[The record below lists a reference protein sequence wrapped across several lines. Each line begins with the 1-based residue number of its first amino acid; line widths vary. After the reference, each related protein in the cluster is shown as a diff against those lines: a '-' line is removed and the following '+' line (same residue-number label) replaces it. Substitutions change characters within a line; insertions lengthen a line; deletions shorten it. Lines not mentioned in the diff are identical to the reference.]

1 MATNPKDEEE
11 KRKRGNYGDAAAAAL
26 DADVTQP
33 KYGKPGDF
41 PVNPDGTPM
50 QKMGFDPGA
59 APVQATA
66 DGGAAFGVPP
76 SMGRRPTQVAKAP
89 DQSQVPATQRLG
101 WRTDSVMNEAAG
113 DAQAAFSKG
122 NYGETAGTLVR
133 GAAAAVPAAFVDFGE
148 GLAGG
153 IVPAVKGFYRGMTGG
168 DAITD
173 PPASALKPV
182 VGATAAQAAPK
193 PVVPAQA
200 AAPAPVVAPTA
211 ATESAPDG
219 SPLGK
224 DVGYGIRRIDAPGKS
239 PLFTNVGNA
248 DNAALMG
255 RSGAVSA
262 QNQNAA
268 QILSD
273 RYAGEARNAAA
284 VDQYNH
290 EVAAAQAINA
300 RPIAKDTG
308 GFGLLSKEYQDRRNA
323 SFAPSSLQGDTARN
337 AYVLAQNK
345 ALDDQSLENVKSDR
359 DEARVSARERGA
371 TDRAILQEQGV
382 NSRFGMSNKIAQQK
396 ADAEQAKLG
405 FDTKAASQ
413 IQALQQQIVSET
425 DPKKLA
431 VLQDKMQTL
440 TGKHR
445 RPEPANK
452 FTVVPGGQAV
462 DPKTGQTYTVPSRV
476 LDNQTKR
483 FVDQPSGSGS
493 EQSPYKDGQEL
504 VGKDGKI
511 YIVTNGQPVL
521 KK

>member
-1 MATNPKDEEE
+1 MATIAEEE
-11 KRKRGNYGDAAAAAL
+11 KKKRGSYGDAAAAAL
-26 DADVTQP
+26 DSDVTQL

-50 QKMGFDPGA
+50 QKMGFGPSA
-59 APVQATA
+59 AVPAPDAQ
-66 DGGAAFGVPP
+66 GGAAFGVPP
-76 SMGRRPTQVAKAP
+76 SMGRRPQQPVQAPSTQAEI
-89 DQSQVPATQRLG
+89 PATQRIG
-101 WRTDSVMNEAAG
+101 WRTDAVMNGAAS
-113 DAQAAFSKG
+113 DAQSAFDKG
-122 NYGETAGTLVR
+122 NYAETAGTLVR

-193 PVVPAQA
+193 PVTPSPA
-200 AAPAPVVAPTA
+200 AAPAQVVAPAA

-219 SPLGK
+219 SPKVNDPGQVTSADRMAMDSKAHADELASIKLRQQIQDG
-224 DVGYGIRRIDAPGKS
+224 GAPAEGFTPATIRHSGNDWQARNDLRNLQVSASSMTADANS
-239 PLFTNVGNA
+239 PEMLA
-248 DNAALMG
+248 YRAALETDKSLKQG
-255 RSGAVSA
+255 NNPA
-262 QNQNAA
+262 
-268 QILSD
+268 L
-273 RYAGEARNAAA
+273 
-284 VDQYNH
+284 
-290 EVAAAQAINA
+290 VAANHDGAFMDRTQAAERAANA
-300 RPIAKDTG
+300 
-308 GFGLLSKEYQDRRNA
+308 
-323 SFAPSSLQGDTARN
+323 
-337 AYVLAQNK
+337 
-345 ALDDQSLENVKSDR
+345 
-359 DEARVSARERGA
+359 
-371 TDRAILQEQGV
+371 
-382 NSRFGMSNKIAQQK
+382 RFGMSNKIAQQK

-431 VLQDKMQTL
+431 VLQEKLQTI
-440 TGKHR
+440 TGKYQ
-445 RPEPANK
+445 RPEPANR
-452 FTVVPGGQAV
+452 FTVVPSGQAV
-462 DPKTGQTYTVPSRV
+462 DPKTGQTYTVPPRV
-476 LDNQTKR
+476 LDNQTGR

-504 VGKDGKI
+504 VGKDGKT